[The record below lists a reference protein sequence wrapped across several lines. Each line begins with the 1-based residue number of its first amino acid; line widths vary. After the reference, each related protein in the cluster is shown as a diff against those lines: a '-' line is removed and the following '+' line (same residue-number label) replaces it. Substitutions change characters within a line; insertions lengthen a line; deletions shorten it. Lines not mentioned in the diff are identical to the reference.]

1 MDAEAVAELAAA
13 AAASGVL
20 ATGLPDPL
28 LAVPVLAELAIGVV
42 ALIQCLDWV
51 GATLLAG
58 LVQPAPGVVLGGAGV
73 AAVGAG
79 VLPIV
84 YHQT

>member
-1 MDAEAVAELAAA
+1 
-13 AAASGVL
+13 
-20 ATGLPDPL
+20 
-28 LAVPVLAELAIGVV
+28 
-42 ALIQCLDWV
+42 
-51 GATLLAG
+51 LLAG